1 MSWGCI
7 CESTP
12 LLLVPSWTACI
23 RESHL
28 DLFCS
33 CSLQPSFFSVLSKK
47 KHLIT
52 VAACQTSSVQKVT
65 PPAPAHN
72 LAQHIVKEHGILL
85 MAEHQPALAIA
96 LSRNNHLVVWN
107 FWTKHWCGYFLAKLD
122 PQMLVSCSIST
133 RIDHPFLYILILTH
147 AIIYQT
153 LIHLTSN
160 YHGRK
165 RSYSYNPCEHGELI
179 YI

>member
-96 LSRNNHLVVWN
+96 LSRNNHLVVRN
-107 FWTKHWCGYFLAKLD
+107 FWTKHWCGYFFGQIGPTNAGIRFNINKD
-122 PQMLVSCSIST
+122 RPSISL
-133 RIDHPFLYILILTH
+133 HPN
-147 AIIYQT
+147 
-153 LIHLTSN
+153 SDPCN
-160 YHGRK
+160 YLPDINTPYVK
-165 RSYSYNPCEHGELI
+165 LPWT
-179 YI
+179 